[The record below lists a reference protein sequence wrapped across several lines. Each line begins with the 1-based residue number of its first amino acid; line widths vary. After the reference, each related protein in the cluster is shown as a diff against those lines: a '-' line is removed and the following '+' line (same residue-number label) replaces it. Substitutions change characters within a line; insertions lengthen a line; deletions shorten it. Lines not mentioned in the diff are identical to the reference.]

1 MRSLEK
7 GFHNKDGYLERMGNA
22 FKEKMRVAEY
32 ISPDAK
38 KILDVGCA
46 DGPVTKGFGHMFPQ
60 AEVKG
65 IDLSDD
71 FIEKAQAE
79 NSDATN
85 VAFEKVY
92 LRDILYR
99 GEKYDHISFISVM
112 HEFSHYG
119 EGVTSVI
126 KALADAYELLELGGK
141 IIIRDMI
148 LSERMKEQT
157 FVADEIMKK
166 VRAREDVA
174 SLIGDFEAAHGSIDS
189 LYQTN
194 HFLLKYMYTDN
205 WERECPENYV
215 PLTREWY
222 ESQFKQMGAELTA
235 HETYLIPFLREKWRA
250 DFGLNDSELSNLF
263 STTIF
268 AVQKPNF
275 DK

>member
-1 MRSLEK
+1 MRNLES

-46 DGPVTKGFGHMFPQ
+46 DGPVTKGFGHLFPN

-65 IDLSDD
+65 IDLSDE
-71 FIEKAQAE
+71 FIDKA
-79 NSDATN
+79 NSDNTESN
-85 VAFEKVY
+85 VSFEKSY
-92 LRDILYR
+92 LRDVLYR
-99 GEKYDHISFISVM
+99 GEKFDHVSFISVA
-112 HEFSHYG
+112 HEFFHYG
-119 EGVTSVI
+119 EGTTSVI
-126 KALADAYELLELGGK
+126 KALADAYELLEPGGK

-148 LSERMKEQT
+148 LSERMKEAT
-157 FVADEIMKK
+157 MPATSIVGKI
-166 VRAREDVA
+166 RAVPEMIP
-174 SLIGDFEAAHGSIDS
+174 LIDDFEKIFGKMDS
-189 LYQTN
+189 LHQVN

-222 ESQFKQMGAELTA
+222 ETQFKQMGAELTT
-235 HETYLIPFLREKWRA
+235 HETYLIPYLREKWRG
-250 DFGLNDSELSNLF
+250 DFGLTEAEMFDLF

-268 AVQKPNF
+268 AIQKPLN
-275 DK
+275 